1 MTNAFHAADV
11 PRSHQAHSRAQ
22 AMVVLVGDRHVD
34 PARSRGLPAVAI
46 PEARADPQWSRRLTG
61 QFVTVLMDAHP
72 ADRATAQRLAADLD
86 NSAAMAVVANVAP
99 HRHDGYGLSEWLDD
113 HPRVSDAA
121 LLHLV
126 APSSAALTGLV
137 AAA

>member
-1 MTNAFHAADV
+1 MTNALHAADV
-11 PRSHQAHSRAQ
+11 PRSHQTHCRAQ
-22 AMVVLVGDRHVD
+22 AMVVLVGGRHVA

-46 PEARADPQWSRRLTG
+46 PEERVDPQWSRRLAG

-72 ADRATAQRLAADLD
+72 ADRGTAQRLAVDLD
-86 NSAAMAVVANVAP
+86 NAGAMVVVADFAP

-113 HPRVSDAA
+113 HPRLSDCA

-126 APSSAALTGLV
+126 APNSAVLTGLV